1 MSQAHT
7 LQEGA
12 EAMAATMSRQKLV
25 SQVVEQAPQEDS
37 APKDLPLFE
46 QLVYS
51 LCREDA
57 EAAAANIAFE
67 QLKERF
73 FDFNEIRVSTARE
86 VSLCFEGLSDPRAR
100 ALRLISLLQDIFEA
114 TYGFDFEALAK
125 KGAKTAQKQLARYKS
140 VNDFSLAWIGLR
152 GFAEHTIPVDS
163 AMRRCAGR
171 IGLVEPECAKDTE
184 ETRVAL
190 ETLIPQAKAV
200 AFVEGLQLIGVR
212 FCHEQN
218 SDCTNC
224 PLKKTCPESGKTPTA
239 PVKAAKPKAPKK
251 PR

>member
-1 MSQAHT
+1 
-7 LQEGA
+7 
-12 EAMAATMSRQKLV
+12 MAATMSRQKLV
-25 SQVVEQAPQEDS
+25 SQVVEQAPQEDT

-57 EAAAANIAFE
+57 EAATANLAFE

-86 VSLCFEGLSDPRAR
+86 VSSCFEGLSEPRAR
-100 ALRLISLLQDIFEA
+100 AIKLISLLQDTFEA
-114 TYGFDFEALAK
+114 TYGFDLEAVAK
-125 KGAKTAQKQLARYKS
+125 KGAKPAQKQLARYKS

-152 GFAEHTIPVDS
+152 AFGEHTIPVDTAS
-163 AMRRCAGR
+163 RRCAGR

-184 ETRVAL
+184 ETRAAL
-190 ETLIPQAKAV
+190 EALVPQAKTAS
-200 AFVEGLQLIGVR
+200 FVEGLQMIGVR

-218 SDCTNC
+218 SDCAHC
-224 PLKKTCPESGKTPTA
+224 PLKKTCPESGKTPTT
-239 PVKAAKPKAPKK
+239 PVKVVKPKAPKK